1 MMQFT
6 EAFNENSWLRFLLND
21 TMTNLVIFA
30 IGGVLAFL
38 ILVWF
43 AARRMRAE
51 TEQAYDDYVLNAG
64 YQLTDYA
71 QHQVNNARTVKIT
84 DSVSQGAVAM
94 ALSSRIVGRIGMI
107 LTENLNRC
115 PLTKVAVVVGYCAVV
130 FFAGL
135 IGTARLAEAGDE
147 EAALLQK
154 IQTASN
160 FRLYPLPENAT
171 EAEQTTRLEQA
182 RQIWENGLQLCDQFL
197 KAYPE
202 SEQYDGVFYK
212 KLRHM
217 RSLNRAAE
225 LDADVEKFLSER
237 PSSEYANE
245 IHSLRAYYL
254 ESQFRYDEALAEWN
268 KIDDPAML
276 HRVYDRKGQ
285 IYGRMNNWEKRTE
298 YDLLRLELILGK
310 SAPEFSHMG
319 VYGAPVSLG
328 ALRGKVVVL
337 YHWSTR
343 DGRTV
348 QDDETG
354 GEITKLKRLY
364 AAHKDNPNF
373 VLICVCTRSS
383 ESKLKE
389 YVNTHAMPGTHL
401 LLKHEEVPYQFGMTG
416 WPYYVVLDKAGI
428 LRESVH
434 GFELFH
440 LEIEQLVVALLAEDI
455 NPIGDRIIPRISKLR
470 AEVYWSQYRD
480 DKAIAEYEKLL
491 DLIPNNL
498 DAMLYILYKQREPTV
513 ETAELM
519 DRAYHRIVELSEL
532 SPNLKLDISSD
543 SIYLALLFSQ
553 QGDREKTWKL
563 FQIAVEHRD
572 EDLDSATVFAKQYP
586 EDFAILQDMPEFQ
599 KLLADAKQTVGEK
612 GAIEANRKRAMYAE
626 EFSAA
631 YKSFTAVQVDDEI
644 FTGVVLTQDGNILVP
659 AIVAEA
665 EVIRVKIGDYHPATV
680 VAVDTASGLAV
691 VHVDV
696 QHSLRPV
703 VLGNVDDL
711 REYALVP
718 LLDPTKGYSYPGIS
732 VITARGYSNLP
743 DLPLEIPRQE
753 VGTPIER
760 DASVMQLDIEDD
772 GKVAALKVVKVISGR
787 PGEIIRGDATVYYDG
802 RLLAVSLEE
811 DVQYDVWGATSNPIP
826 IDQIRAALERMNM
839 IELMDKDVKKEVETF
854 E

>member
-30 IGGVLAFL
+30 IAGVLAFL

-64 YQLTDYA
+64 YQSTDYA
-71 QHQVNNARTVKIT
+71 QHQVNNARIVKIT

-94 ALSSRIVGRIGMI
+94 ALSSRIVGRIRMI
-107 LTENLNRC
+107 LAENLNRC
-115 PLTKVAVVVGYCAVV
+115 PLTKVAVVVGYCVVV

-135 IGTARLAEAGDE
+135 IGAARLAEAGDE

-217 RSLNRAAE
+217 RGLNRAAE
-225 LDADVEKFLSER
+225 LDADVEKFLLER

-310 SAPEFSHMG
+310 SAPAFSHPS
-319 VYGAPVSLG
+319 VYGAPVSLS

-383 ESKLKE
+383 ESKLRE
-389 YVNTHAMPGTHL
+389 YVNTHAMPGIHL
-401 LLKHEEVPYQFGMTG
+401 ILKHEEIPHQFGFTG
-416 WPYYVVLDKAGI
+416 WPYYVVYDKAGI

-470 AEVYWSQYRD
+470 AEVYWSQHRD
-480 DKAIAEYEKLL
+480 DKAIAEYEKL
-491 DLIPNNL
+491 
-498 DAMLYILYKQREPTV
+498 
-513 ETAELM
+513 
-519 DRAYHRIVELSEL
+519 S
-532 SPNLKLDISSD
+532 ISSQTIWTPCCIF
-543 SIYLALLFSQ
+543 STNNESQLLKQ
-553 QGDREKTWKL
+553 Q
-563 FQIAVEHRD
+563 
-572 EDLDSATVFAKQYP
+572 S
-586 EDFAILQDMPEFQ
+586 
-599 KLLADAKQTVGEK
+599 
-612 GAIEANRKRAMYAE
+612 
-626 EFSAA
+626 
-631 YKSFTAVQVDDEI
+631 
-644 FTGVVLTQDGNILVP
+644 
-659 AIVAEA
+659 
-665 EVIRVKIGDYHPATV
+665 
-680 VAVDTASGLAV
+680 
-691 VHVDV
+691 
-696 QHSLRPV
+696 
-703 VLGNVDDL
+703 
-711 REYALVP
+711 
-718 LLDPTKGYSYPGIS
+718 
-732 VITARGYSNLP
+732 
-743 DLPLEIPRQE
+743 
-753 VGTPIER
+753 
-760 DASVMQLDIEDD
+760 
-772 GKVAALKVVKVISGR
+772 
-787 PGEIIRGDATVYYDG
+787 
-802 RLLAVSLEE
+802 
-811 DVQYDVWGATSNPIP
+811 
-826 IDQIRAALERMNM
+826 
-839 IELMDKDVKKEVETF
+839 
-854 E
+854 